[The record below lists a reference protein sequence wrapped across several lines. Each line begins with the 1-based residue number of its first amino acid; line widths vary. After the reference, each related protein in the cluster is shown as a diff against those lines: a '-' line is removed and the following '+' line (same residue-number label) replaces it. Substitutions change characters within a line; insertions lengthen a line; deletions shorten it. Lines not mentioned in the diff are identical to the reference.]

1 MADAIVI
8 KISKRKVFKMI
19 KDYEITFISKV
30 ESDPGVEK
38 TITELGGTIA
48 SLKELGRKSLAYAI
62 QKETAG
68 YYFVV
73 RFSLD
78 SESQAELNKK
88 LSHTDG
94 LLRFLIV
101 NLPTARIAKQAEIM
115 DKVAKIRASKEV
127 EAQPSLA
134 KEERTKMV
142 DEQLDKLLGKEEA
155 NN

>member
-1 MADAIVI
+1 
-8 KISKRKVFKMI
+8 MI

-30 ESDPGVEK
+30 ESDPGVQN
-38 TITELGGTIA
+38 TIEALGGTVV
-48 SLKELGRKSLAYAI
+48 SLKDLGRKTFAYEI

-68 YYFVV
+68 YYFTA

-88 LSHTDG
+88 LSHTKD
-94 LLRFLIV
+94 LLRYLII
-101 NLPTARIAKQAEIM
+101 NLPTARIAKQTEIM
-115 DKVAKIRASKEV
+115 EKVAKIKEAKEV
-127 EAQPSLA
+127 ESKPALA
-134 KEERTKMV
+134 KEERSKMV